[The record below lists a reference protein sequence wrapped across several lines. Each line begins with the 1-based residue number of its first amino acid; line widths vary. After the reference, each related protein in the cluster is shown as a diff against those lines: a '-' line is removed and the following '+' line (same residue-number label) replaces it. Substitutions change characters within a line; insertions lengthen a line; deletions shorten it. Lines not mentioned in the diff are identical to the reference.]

1 MQTVSA
7 DFLQGKKVLLRM
19 DLDVPFKQVGGGGLA
34 VEDDFRLE
42 SGLDTLDLCLQH
54 AASVIVMGHV
64 GRPEGKEV
72 PELSVKPIVDWF
84 EEKFAHVE
92 LPEGML
98 HIMENLRFE
107 PGEDGADPNYA
118 RELIACADPNNQGG
132 VVFVNEAFSS
142 HHPAA
147 STTVLP
153 TLLPHAAGLRF
164 AHEVETLL
172 SVRQNPKKPLVV
184 IIGGAKL
191 EDKLAVLN
199 YFSKIAD
206 AVLVGGKLPAE
217 IREKNFNFP
226 ANVMVGKMNDEGT
239 DLAPET
245 IGAFENVIKNAKQ
258 VLWAGPVGKYEDDAT
273 IFGTKAL
280 AEAMINS
287 GAETIVGGGDTI
299 TALDKLKLLNRIHFV
314 SVGGGAML
322 KLLETGTL
330 LTIEALN

>member
-1 MQTVSA
+1 MQTVQPA
-7 DFLQGKKVLLRM
+7 FLQDKKVLLRM
-19 DLDVPFKQVGGGGLA
+19 DLDVPFENGKVA
-34 VEDDFRLE
+34 DDFRLE
-42 SGLDTLDLCLQH
+42 SGLDTLDLCLQY

-84 EEKFAHVE
+84 ENKFAHVD
-92 LPEGML
+92 LPEGKL

-107 PGEDGADPNYA
+107 PGEDGVDPNFA
-118 RELIACADPNNQGG
+118 KELIACADPNSEGG

-147 STTVLP
+147 STTILP

-172 SVRQNPKKPLVV
+172 AVRSNPKKPLVV

-217 IREKNFNFP
+217 IKEKNFNFP
-226 ANVMVGKMNDEGT
+226 PNVFIGKMNEAGT
-239 DLAPET
+239 DLAPES
-245 IGAFENVIKNAKQ
+245 IGSFESVIKNAKQ

-273 IFGTKAL
+273 IAGTKAL
-280 AEAMINS
+280 ADAIIAS
-287 GAETIVGGGDTI
+287 GAESIVGGGDTI
-299 TALDKLKLLNRIHFV
+299 TALNKLKLLDRIHFV

-330 LTIEALN
+330 PTIEALK